1 MVTYKHIQA
10 NIDANAGQARQ
21 AAQGQEVEGS
31 KTRSKTTRS
40 RGGSLLSDISIFV
53 KELQRIEKKFKFRFF
68 L

>member
-40 RGGSLLSDISIFV
+40 KTLLITLF
-53 KELQRIEKKFKFRFF
+53 
-68 L
+68 